1 MTSTQQP
8 DETVSLRGASFTPT
22 HWSVVLAA
30 GGHTDST
37 SARDALERLC
47 RNYWVPIYAFVR
59 RQGHNPHD
67 AEDLT
72 QEFFA
77 RLLEKNYLAD
87 ADRAKG
93 RFRSFLLAS
102 LKHFLANEWDKAKAQ
117 KRGGGR
123 VLISIDADAMET
135 AFGAELAHELTADKI
150 FERRWALALLD
161 QVLRRL
167 REEYTCDCKQKQFE
181 QLKQTLT
188 EASRSVP
195 YAEIATRLGTSEGA
209 VKVAVHRLRQRY
221 RELLRAE
228 IADTVASPAEID
240 DEIRNLF
247 AALAN

>member
-1 MTSTQQP
+1 MTSTRQQE
-8 DETVSLRGASFTPT
+8 ETVSRQGANFTPT

-30 GGHTDST
+30 ASQRDST
-37 SARDALERLC
+37 SARDALEKLC

-59 RQGHNPHD
+59 RQGQSPHD
-67 AEDLT
+67 AQDLT

-102 LKHFLANEWDKAKAQ
+102 LKHFLANEWDKANAQ

-123 VLISIDADAMET
+123 VLISIDADAVET
-135 AFGAELAHELTADKI
+135 AFGAELAHELTADRI

-167 REEYTCDCKQKQFE
+167 REEYQRDGKEKQFE

-195 YAEIATRLGTSEGA
+195 YAEIGARLSISEGA

-228 IADTVASPAEID
+228 IADTVADPAEVE

-247 AALAN
+247 AALAS